1 MKQEREHFL
10 HVAFYHFIRP
20 AVRLFLWFTFRYR
33 VPEKVKDSGPF
44 VMICNHVTDLDM
56 LFTSCFFQHHM
67 YYVASEH
74 ISRFGGLYRFL
85 KRFFGP
91 ILRKKGTVAAA
102 TAMEMKRAVKKGYS
116 IGLFAEG
123 ERSANGINRPVIPS
137 TGSLVR
143 MLNCTLYTVRLHGG
157 YFSSPRW
164 GKGFRRGRVTIEVA
178 GRYSPDQL
186 RAMSGEQVTA
196 LIDRDIHVDAYADNA
211 EAHIA
216 FRGKNPA
223 AGIEHV
229 LLACPCCGA
238 LNTISSSGDNFWCP
252 CGMRGVYDEYGLLH
266 GSGFSFSSITE
277 WSLWAKAL
285 IAALPDVSPETEL
298 CRDPD
303 QLLLRILADH
313 STETA
318 AAGPLVLTRS
328 RLSVGDFLI
337 PLDEMSSCDLIA
349 HGYLLICMK
358 DGSYYEIR
366 NPDHLFSGQLYLLL
380 IERYHPG
387 IANL

>member
-1 MKQEREHFL
+1 MKQDRAHL
-10 HVAFYHFIRP
+10 RHVSFYYFIRP
-20 AVRLFLWFTFRYR
+20 AVRLFLWLTFRYR
-33 VPEKVKDSGPF
+33 TPEKVKDSGPF

-74 ISRFGGLYRFL
+74 ISRFGFLYRFL
-85 KRFFGP
+85 KRYFCP

-102 TAMEMKRAVKKGYS
+102 TAMEMKRVVKKGWS

-123 ERSANGINRPVIPS
+123 ERSANGVNRPVIPS

-164 GKGFRRGRVTIEVA
+164 GKGFRRGKVTIEVA
-178 GRYSPDQL
+178 GRYAPDQL
-186 RAMSGEQVTA
+186 RAMSGDEITT

-211 EAHIA
+211 RAQIA
-216 FRGKNPA
+216 FRGKAPA
-223 AGIEHV
+223 EGIEHV

-238 LNTISSSGDNFWCP
+238 LNTISSSGSRFRCS
-252 CGMRGVYDEYGLLH
+252 CGMQGTYDDYGLLH
-266 GSGFSFSSITE
+266 GSGFSFASITE
-277 WSLWAKAL
+277 WSAWAKEH
-285 IAALPDVSPETEL
+285 IAALPDVAQGTEL

-303 QLLLRILADH
+303 QILLRILPDH
-313 STETA
+313 STETVSK
-318 AAGPLVLTRS
+318 GTLILTESDIRVGEM
-328 RLSVGDFLI
+328 RLSLSD
-337 PLDEMSSCDLIA
+337 MSACDLIA
-349 HGYLLICMK
+349 HGYLLISMK
-358 DGSYYEIR
+358 DGSYYELR